1 MYNGL
6 RGNIEDCFVGSSKT
20 LKDAPNKRNA
30 FSRIKIRFYYN
41 YLPAEDLSPPRGGNY
56 KSGRFQPAV

>member
-20 LKDAPNKRNA
+20 RNT
-30 FSRIKIRFYYN
+30 FNRIKIWFYYN
-41 YLPAEDLSPPRGGNY
+41 YHPVEDLSPPRGGNY
-56 KSGRFQPAV
+56 KSGSFNLPFS